1 MKLWR
6 ALLVTVLLLCA
17 TLCVTSV
24 TAAADDST
32 HTHPICG
39 ESHTD
44 IGDHTGEC
52 GDVEWTAWDGIS
64 AIDYG
69 DSNTAYVYLTGSA
82 TRNYKLEIR
91 GGYTLYLCLN
101 GFSITSSED
110 GLTTWDTVVTVY
122 DKAKFVLCDCKNDA
136 GMLTHS
142 SGMHGKGVRVGQ
154 GSDAVFIMYGGTIS
168 GNHIGNSNNDGA
180 GVEIQNGTFKMYG
193 GKITD
198 NHIDATS
205 YYGGGG
211 VCAQSGGKFIMYG
224 GEISN
229 NTSND
234 DGGGIVAWGGSAS
247 LYGGTISGNT
257 SGNNGG
263 GICTNS
269 NLIISGNVRIADNTA
284 ANGKGGGV
292 YFNPWGSGNLTISD
306 SVIFANNTAMDGGGI
321 YINEGGLTINGGSIT
336 NNTATG
342 NGGGVYFGGSS
353 FKISGNTGI
362 TGNKKNS
369 DANNIYLPNGKRINV
384 EGELTG
390 TVPIGVTTEATPNS
404 SEYVQIASGSAEYAT
419 PDKFQYENSN
429 TPISIVSSWYGVTL
443 VVCVHNFG
451 TDWKTDA
458 ANHWRE
464 CSICKGQDG
473 LSAHIGGSSTCTE
486 KAVCEVCGLPYG
498 NVLSHDFNGGT
509 WQSNA
514 DEHWKKCSNCD
525 AVDAKS
531 PHEWND
537 GEVTLNPTCTT
548 IGQKTFTCTV
558 CHAVKIE
565 TLNALGHNLLNHNAK
580 EATCTEKG
588 WKDYETCSRCDYT
601 TYIEINALGHDE
613 VPHEGKAATCTE
625 DGCKPYV
632 TCTRCDYTTY
642 EKIDALGHD
651 EVPHEGKA
659 ATCTKDGWKSYVT
672 CTRCNYTTYEKIDA
686 LGHDEVPHEGKA
698 ATCTEDG
705 WKPYV
710 TCTRCDYTT
719 YEKIDALGHDEVPHE
734 GKAATCTE
742 DGCKPYVI
750 CTRCD
755 YTTYEKI
762 DALGHNE
769 VPHEGKA
776 ATCTED
782 GWKPYVTCTRC
793 DYTTYEKIGALGH
806 DEVPHEGKA
815 ATCTEDGWKPYVTCN
830 RCDYTTYE
838 KIDALGH
845 DEVPHEGKAATCTE
859 DGWKPYVTCTRCD
872 YTTYEKIDA
881 LGHDFANGTW
891 QSDSTMHWKKCS
903 RCDAVNEKAQHVGS
917 MTTCRDS
924 AVCTICST
932 VYGVLNS
939 DNHVGGIEI
948 RGMIASTAEKAGYT
962 GDIYCKGCN
971 AKLCDGAVIPAISN
985 LSTDMKSELA
995 TAAEAIEKV
1004 LNDQSGVYTDEQKKQ
1019 LADSANAINS
1029 ALESIENT
1037 EEAVKKVD
1045 AMPDVG
1051 STQPDDKAAIDSYEA
1066 AKKAYEAL
1074 SDDEKRMA
1082 GESVKAALD
1091 DMLRA
1096 LTDYDVTYGNGS
1108 VWTENNNN
1116 NGLTF
1121 TVNGYHKKFAGI
1133 VINGAAVDEKYY
1145 EIAAGSTVITLK
1157 AEYLQTLPEGKY
1169 ILQVQY
1175 TDGSTDGDDTFTIT
1189 KSDSAAASDT
1199 TDSPPKTGDNSNLV
1213 LLISIITVC
1222 AVVLVIL
1229 LLLFKKRKQET
1240 KE

>member
-17 TLCVTSV
+17 TLCVTSI

-52 GDVEWTAWDGIS
+52 GDVVWTAWDGIS

-69 DSNTAYVYLTGSA
+69 DSNTAYVYLTGNA

-91 GGYTLYLCLN
+91 GGYTLNLCLN

-110 GLTTWDTVVTVY
+110 GNSFLDTVVTVY
-122 DKAKFVLCDCKNDA
+122 DKAKFVLCNCKNDT
-136 GMLTHS
+136 GTLTHS
-142 SGMHGKGVRVGQ
+142 SGMRGKGVRVGQ
-154 GSDAVFIMYGGTIS
+154 GGSDAVFIMYGGTIS
-168 GNHIGNSNNDGA
+168 GNHVEGSDGA
-180 GVEIQNGTFKMYG
+180 GVEIHNGTFIMYG

-198 NHIDATS
+198 NHVDVS
-205 YYGGGG
+205 SNYGGGG

-229 NTSND
+229 NTSSY
-234 DGGGIVAWGGSAS
+234 DGGGINAWGGSAS

-257 SGNNGG
+257 ADGDGG

-269 NLIISGNVRIADNTA
+269 NLIIPGDVRIAGNTA
-284 ANGKGGGV
+284 T
-292 YFNPWGSGNLTISD
+292 GN
-306 SVIFANNTAMDGGGI
+306 GGGI
-321 YINEGGLTINGGSIT
+321 YINDGNLTINGGSIT
-336 NNTATG
+336 DNTATG
-342 NGGGVYFGGSS
+342 NGGGVYFGGNS
-353 FKISGNTGI
+353 FKISGNIGI
-362 TGNKKNS
+362 AGNKKNS
-369 DANNIYLPNGKRINV
+369 DANNIYLSNGNRINV

-390 TVPIGVTTEATPNS
+390 TAPIGVTTEATPNS
-404 SEYVQIASGSAEYAT
+404 SKYVQIASGRAEYAT

-458 ANHWRE
+458 ANHWHE
-464 CSICKGQDG
+464 CFICKGQGD
-473 LSAHIGGSSTCTE
+473 LSAHTGGSSTCTE
-486 KAVCEVCGLPYG
+486 KAVCDVCGLPYG
-498 NVLSHDFNGGT
+498 NVLSHDFNGGS

-525 AVDAKS
+525 AIDAQL

-558 CHAVKIE
+558 CHAVKVE
-565 TLNALGHNLLNHNAK
+565 TLNALGHDFVNHNAK
-580 EATCTEKG
+580 AATCTEKG
-588 WKDYETCSRCDYT
+588 WEAYKTCSRCDYT

-613 VPHEGKAATCTE
+613 VPHEGKAATCT
-625 DGCKPYV
+625 
-632 TCTRCDYTTY
+632 
-642 EKIDALGHD
+642 
-651 EVPHEGKA
+651 
-659 ATCTKDGWKSYVT
+659 KDGWKSYVT
-672 CTRCNYTTYEKIDA
+672 CSRCNYTTYEKIDA

-698 ATCTEDG
+698 ATCTD
-705 WKPYV
+705 
-710 TCTRCDYTT
+710 
-719 YEKIDALGHDEVPHE
+719 
-734 GKAATCTE
+734 
-742 DGCKPYVI
+742 
-750 CTRCD
+750 
-755 YTTYEKI
+755 
-762 DALGHNE
+762 
-769 VPHEGKA
+769 
-776 ATCTED
+776 
-782 GWKPYVTCTRC
+782 
-793 DYTTYEKIGALGH
+793 
-806 DEVPHEGKA
+806 
-815 ATCTEDGWKPYVTCN
+815 
-830 RCDYTTYE
+830 
-838 KIDALGH
+838 
-845 DEVPHEGKAATCTE
+845 

-924 AVCTICST
+924 SVCTICST

-995 TAAEAIEKV
+995 TAAEEIEKV

-1019 LADSANAINS
+1019 LADSVNAINS
-1029 ALESIENT
+1029 ALESIDKT
-1037 EEAVKKVD
+1037 EEALKKVD

-1169 ILQVQY
+1169 TLQVQY
-1175 TDGSTDGDDTFTIT
+1175 TDGSTDGDDIFTIT

-1213 LLISIITVC
+1213 LLISIMTVC

-1229 LLLFKKRKQET
+1229 LLLLKKRKQET

>member
-17 TLCVTSV
+17 TLCVTSI

-39 ESHTD
+39 KSHTD

-52 GDVEWTAWDGIS
+52 GDVVWTAWDGTS

-69 DSNTAYVYLTGSA
+69 DSNTAYVYLTGNA

-110 GLTTWDTVVTVY
+110 GNSFLDTVVTVY
-122 DKAKFVLCDCKNDA
+122 DKAKFVLCNCKNDT
-136 GMLTHS
+136 GTLTHS
-142 SGMHGKGVRVGQ
+142 SGMRGKGVRVGQ
-154 GSDAVFIMYGGTIS
+154 GGSDAVFIMYGGTIS
-168 GNHIGNSNNDGA
+168 GNHVEGSDGA
-180 GVEIQNGTFKMYG
+180 GVEIHSGTFIMYG

-198 NHIDATS
+198 NHVDVS
-205 YYGGGG
+205 SNYGGGG
-211 VCAQSGGKFIMYG
+211 VCAQSGGKFTMYG

-229 NTSND
+229 NTSKND
-234 DGGGIVAWGGSAS
+234 YGGGIVAWGGSAS
-247 LYGGTISGNT
+247 LYGGTIRGNSSG
-257 SGNNGG
+257 SNGG

-269 NLIISGNVRIADNTA
+269 NLIISGDVRIADNTA
-284 ANGKGGGV
+284 TGNGGGV
-292 YFNPWGSGNLTISD
+292 YFHSTWGSDTLTISD
-306 SVIFANNTAMDGGGI
+306 SVIFANNTAMNGGGI
-321 YINEGGLTINGGSIT
+321 YINDGNLTINGGSIT

-342 NGGGVYFGGSS
+342 NGGGIYINDGNITINGGSITDNTATGNGGGVYFGGNS
-353 FKISGNTGI
+353 FKISGNIGI
-362 TGNKKNS
+362 AGNKKNS
-369 DANNIYLPNGKRINV
+369 DANNIYLSNGNRINV

-404 SEYVQIASGSAEYAT
+404 SKYVQIASGSAEYAT

-464 CSICKGQDG
+464 CSICKGQSD

-525 AVDAKS
+525 AIDAQL

-565 TLNALGHNLLNHNAK
+565 TLNALGHDFVNHNAK
-580 EATCTEKG
+580 AATCTEKG
-588 WKDYETCSRCDYT
+588 WEAYETCSRCDYT
-601 TYIEINALGHDE
+601 TYIEIN
-613 VPHEGKAATCTE
+613 
-625 DGCKPYV
+625 
-632 TCTRCDYTTY
+632 
-642 EKIDALGHD
+642 
-651 EVPHEGKA
+651 
-659 ATCTKDGWKSYVT
+659 
-672 CTRCNYTTYEKIDA
+672 A

-734 GKAATCTE
+734 GKAATCT
-742 DGCKPYVI
+742 K
-750 CTRCD
+750 
-755 YTTYEKI
+755 
-762 DALGHNE
+762 
-769 VPHEGKA
+769 
-776 ATCTED
+776 D
-782 GWKPYVTCTRC
+782 GWKPYVTCT
-793 DYTTYEKIGALGH
+793 
-806 DEVPHEGKA
+806 
-815 ATCTEDGWKPYVTCN
+815 

-859 DGWKPYVTCTRCD
+859 DGCKPYVTCSRCG

-924 AVCTICST
+924 SVCTICST

-971 AKLCDGAVIPAISN
+971 AKLCDGTVIPAISN

-995 TAAEAIEKV
+995 TAAEEIEKV

-1019 LADSANAINS
+1019 LADSVNAINS
-1029 ALESIENT
+1029 ALESIDKT

-1133 VINGAAVDEKYY
+1133 VINGAVVDEKYY

-1169 ILQVQY
+1169 TLQVQY

-1213 LLISIITVC
+1213 LLISIMTVC

-1229 LLLFKKRKQET
+1229 LLLLKKRKQET